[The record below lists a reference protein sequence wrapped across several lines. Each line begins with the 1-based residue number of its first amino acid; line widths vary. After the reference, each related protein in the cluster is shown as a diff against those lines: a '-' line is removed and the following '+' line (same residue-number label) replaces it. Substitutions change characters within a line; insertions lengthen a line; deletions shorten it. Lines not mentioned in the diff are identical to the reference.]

1 MRAVVQRVS
10 RAEVRSSDDGHDTVL
25 GRIGRGLCVLV
36 GVGQGDTREDAAW
49 LADKV
54 AGLRIFADPDPEPA
68 AGGEPAGAGEAA
80 GAGGAGGAKKDMNR
94 ALADIGGGLL
104 VISQFTLYADA
115 SKGRRPS
122 FTGAMLPAQAIP
134 LYEHFLER
142 LRATGRPVET
152 GRFGAMM
159 AVELVNDGPVTIWLD
174 SAEAPFRAAAAARA
188 RSGEI

>member
-1 MRAVVQRVS
+1 MVQRVA
-10 RAEVRSSDDGHDTVL
+10 RAEVRSSDDGQVF

-49 LADKV
+49 LADKI
-54 AGLRIFADPDPEPA
+54 AGLRIFPDPDPGPLA
-68 AGGEPAGAGEAA
+68 AASPGAEARTDE
-80 GAGGAGGAKKDMNR
+80 GAPKKAMNR
-94 ALADIGGGLL
+94 ALAEVGGGLL

-134 LYEHFLER
+134 LYEAFLAA
-142 LRATGRPVET
+142 LRTTGLPVET

-159 AVELVNDGPVTIWLD
+159 AVEIVNDGPVTIWLD
-174 SAEAPFRAAAAARA
+174 TADAPFRAARPPKPAPAGPAPG
-188 RSGEI
+188 SGA